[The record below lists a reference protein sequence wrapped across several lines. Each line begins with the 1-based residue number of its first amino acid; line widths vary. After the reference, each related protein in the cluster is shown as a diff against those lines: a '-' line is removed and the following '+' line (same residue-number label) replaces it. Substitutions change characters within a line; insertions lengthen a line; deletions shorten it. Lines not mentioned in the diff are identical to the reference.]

1 MNMKKFIFLLLII
14 IPVNIFALPGSP
26 MDNWHYTEFTTLN
39 GTVFN
44 TLSKSDDSFGTG
56 KTLADSYRE
65 QSGYAIVNGLSTQF
79 WLYDTIS
86 YHNGNAS
93 KIYDKYIPKWLED
106 KGYVIDYDKIR
117 VINPDS
123 GIPNSIN
130 MLMQQRRCDTAVLF
144 VNYYS
149 YSNPANC
156 IIYEYLNSKKVYK
169 TTHYPLIRR

>member
-1 MNMKKFIFLLLII
+1 MNKKQCIIFLLLFIST
-14 IPVNIFALPGSP
+14 NAFTLPDSP
-26 MDNWHYTEFTTLN
+26 MDNWHYTEFYTLN
-39 GTVFN
+39 GTTFN
-44 TLSKSDDSFGTG
+44 TLTKNEDFGTG

-65 QSGYAIVNGLSTQF
+65 QSGYAVVNGVSVQL
-79 WLYDTIS
+79 WLYDTIT

-93 KIYDKYIPKWLED
+93 KIYDKYIPNWLED

-123 GIPNSIN
+123 GIPNSIK